1 MSKLQGVFW
10 DLDGTIANTEFEAHL
25 PAFNNA
31 FNDLKI
37 GWFWNADTYVD
48 LLKVNGG
55 KNRIAHYS
63 EINNFYITSD
73 LVIRIHERK
82 QYHYLNN
89 IRNNSVSLK
98 SGVYRLI
105 KNLNELK
112 ESIVKDLQRYT
123 PVEEVDIEDVDSV
136 PLKDNASEI
145 SFDNFEKEN
154 ASEKN
159 RKKISVTESDIK
171 KLIENNRKEMLEKKS
186 DESDISSDGT
196 ELENLEDSPSE
207 D

>member
-1 MSKLQGVFW
+1 MARV
-10 DLDGTIANTEFEAHL
+10 TTEDCVVSVPNRFELVIYACKR
-25 PAFNNA
+25 AREITA
-31 FNDLKI
+31 
-37 GWFWNADTYVD
+37 G
-48 LLKVNGG
+48 
-55 KNRIAHYS
+55 S
-63 EINNFYITSD
+63 EIDVEKNND
-73 LVIRIHERK
+73 
-82 QYHYLNN
+82 
-89 IRNNSVSLK
+89 
-98 SGVYRLI
+98 
-105 KNLNELK
+105 KNTVLALREIAEKKVDLNELK

-186 DESDISSDGT
+186 DESDISLDGT

>member
-1 MSKLQGVFW
+1 MARV
-10 DLDGTIANTEFEAHL
+10 TTEDCVESVPNRFELVIYACKR
-25 PAFNNA
+25 ARE
-31 FNDLKI
+31 I
-37 GWFWNADTYVD
+37 TSG
-48 LLKVNGG
+48 
-55 KNRIAHYS
+55 S
-63 EINNFYITSD
+63 EIDIEKNND
-73 LVIRIHERK
+73 
-82 QYHYLNN
+82 
-89 IRNNSVSLK
+89 
-98 SGVYRLI
+98 
-105 KNLNELK
+105 KNTVVALREIAEKKVDLNELK
-112 ESIVKDLQRYT
+112 DSIVKDLQRYT

-186 DESDISSDGT
+186 DESDISLDGT

>member
-1 MSKLQGVFW
+1 MARV
-10 DLDGTIANTEFEAHL
+10 TTEDCVESVPNRFELVIYACKR
-25 PAFNNA
+25 AREITA
-31 FNDLKI
+31 
-37 GWFWNADTYVD
+37 G
-48 LLKVNGG
+48 
-55 KNRIAHYS
+55 S
-63 EINNFYITSD
+63 EIDVEKNND
-73 LVIRIHERK
+73 
-82 QYHYLNN
+82 
-89 IRNNSVSLK
+89 
-98 SGVYRLI
+98 
-105 KNLNELK
+105 KNTVVALREIAEKKVDLNELK

>member
-1 MSKLQGVFW
+1 MARV
-10 DLDGTIANTEFEAHL
+10 TTEDCVVSVPNRFELVIYACKR
-25 PAFNNA
+25 AREITA
-31 FNDLKI
+31 
-37 GWFWNADTYVD
+37 G
-48 LLKVNGG
+48 
-55 KNRIAHYS
+55 S
-63 EINNFYITSD
+63 EIDVEKNND
-73 LVIRIHERK
+73 
-82 QYHYLNN
+82 
-89 IRNNSVSLK
+89 
-98 SGVYRLI
+98 
-105 KNLNELK
+105 KNTVLALREIAEKKVDLNELK